1 MKAYQSFMKFISYET
16 FMENNKDKRLEPLV
30 TIGHY
35 SDDGDEI

>member
-30 TIGHY
+30 TI
-35 SDDGDEI
+35 